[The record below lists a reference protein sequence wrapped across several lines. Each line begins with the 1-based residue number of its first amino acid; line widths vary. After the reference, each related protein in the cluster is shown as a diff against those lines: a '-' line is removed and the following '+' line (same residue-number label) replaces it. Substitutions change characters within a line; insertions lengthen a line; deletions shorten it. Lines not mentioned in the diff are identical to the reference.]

1 MHTATAKNGLCATH
15 IETALRMMRSPWRSF
30 VLVASLLVAGTTA
43 SESFNCTHSL

>member
-1 MHTATAKNGLCATH
+1 MPL
-15 IETALRMMRSPWRSF
+15 MRSPWRSF